1 MPQLL
6 DLTAQF
12 VDDYRQ
18 LQQELDDLR
27 ITVTT
32 ANNDELNRKLREAEE
47 QLNAARRESDDS
59 RRLIREL
66 EATAESFRQQLQAK
80 DAALKYERDQHA
92 KTKQEAVDL
101 QIQVSDLAARLARH
115 ASRPVP
121 TPTPMPAPGPT
132 VTPAALGQ
140 LNERIAA
147 LTADKNE
154 LQEEVRHLKEQL
166 HDCEMAL
173 LDKRQK

>member
-18 LQQELDDLR
+18 LQQKLDGLR
-27 ITVTT
+27 IEVTT